1 MVRRWQRGAG
11 LRADTMGVSAALSL
25 PDSGWSVVTEN
36 RMQARIQTARLILRP
51 FEPSDAKA
59 AFAWLGDPV
68 VMRFTPAGPD
78 KSVEETRAR
87 LVGYQNHQKAHG
99 FSKWLILERD
109 SGVAIGDSGLL
120 VLQDYG
126 WVDLGFRFAQPFWGK
141 GLATEV
147 ASAWVRTAFDDLEVS
162 RLGAFVHPEN
172 VASIRV
178 LEKVGFRAERHEMV
192 MGMDSIVFSLDVKTG
207 EGVSAKGN

>member
-1 MVRRWQRGAG
+1 
-11 LRADTMGVSAALSL
+11 MGVSATVSG
-25 PDSGWSVVTEN
+25 PDGGRSVVTEN
-36 RMQARIQTARLILRP
+36 QMQERIQTDRLILRP

-59 AFAWLGDPV
+59 AFGWFGDPV
-68 VMRFTPAGPD
+68 VMQFTPAGPD
-78 KSVEETRAR
+78 KSVEATRAR

-126 WVDLGFRFAQPFWGK
+126 WVDLGFRFVQPYWGK

-147 ASAWVRTAFDDLEVS
+147 ASAWVRTAFDDLGVT
-162 RLGAFVHPEN
+162 RLGAFVHPQN
-172 VASIRV
+172 VASNRV
-178 LEKVGFRAERHEMV
+178 LQKVGFSEQRREMV
-192 MGMDSIVFSLDVKTG
+192 MGMDSIVFSLDAKT
-207 EGVSAKGN
+207 

>member
-1 MVRRWQRGAG
+1 
-11 LRADTMGVSAALSL
+11 MGNQM
-25 PDSGWSVVTEN
+25 P
-36 RMQARIQTARLILRP
+36 ARTQTARLILRP
-51 FEPSDAKA
+51 FEPSDAEA
-59 AFAWLGDPV
+59 AFGWLGDPL
-68 VMRFTPAGPD
+68 VMQFTPTGPD

-120 VLQDYG
+120 ILQDYG
-126 WVDLGFRFAQPFWGK
+126 RVDLGFRFAQPYWGN

-147 ASAWVRTAFDDLEVS
+147 ASAWIRAAFDDLGVS
-162 RLGAFVHPEN
+162 RLGAFVHPQN

-192 MGMDSIVFSLDVKTG
+192 MGMDSIVFSLDAKT
-207 EGVSAKGN
+207 SRR